1 MSLFWQEIKKIWRPG
16 ILTAILV
23 LSGMLYYVQSF
34 DYVERMMNEEYVISF
49 SVLEELFQRCGP
61 AVDRSEWPILQEVID
76 REKKVFAG
84 YLAENPDAVAAGVTT
99 WEELEAYTK
108 ESGDLSLD
116 RWAYRSKTTNC
127 YTVFK
132 LEQFQEWCKTVTD
145 WSKEGWEAWMFGFYP
160 PQWQQRILELEERW
174 AEEGK
179 PLLYALDT
187 SYLELYFAKHLPMT
201 NVLCVILLLSPALV
215 RDRLRRMR
223 SLQWS
228 SRRGRKVLRTQLAA
242 GFASAGVLVAVNTAV
257 YTAIMLSTGVNSFLD
272 CPISGR
278 NWFGWTMGQYIL
290 SLIVLAALTGLA
302 AAGLTLFLSCH
313 TGNYA
318 AMLFKAILL
327 HLAVGWWFTV
337 EIMQFSPFGSLRPWG
352 GSDFIFVPP
361 AAVYICV
368 GALLAAGGGLCLWT
382 CVRQRRRE
390 L

>member
-1 MSLFWQEIKKIWRPG
+1 MSLFWQEMKKIWRPG

-34 DYVERMMNEEYVISF
+34 DYVERMMNEEYIISF
-49 SVLEELFQRCGP
+49 SVLEELLQLCGP
-61 AVDRSEWPILQEVID
+61 AVDRSEWPVLQKVID
-76 REKKVFAG
+76 REKKIFAG
-84 YLAENPDAVAAGVTT
+84 YLAENPDAAAAGVTT

-108 ESGDLSLD
+108 ESGDRSLD
-116 RWAYRSKTTNC
+116 RWAYHSNTTNW
-127 YTVFK
+127 YTVSR
-132 LEQFQEWCKTVTD
+132 LEGFQEFCKKVNVWSGGED
-145 WSKEGWEAWMFGFYP
+145 WTFEFYP
-160 PQWQQRILELEERW
+160 PQWQQRMMELEARW

-187 SYLELYFAKHLPMT
+187 GYLKLYFGSHLPMT

-242 GFASAGVLVAVNTAV
+242 GFASAGGMIAANTAV

-278 NWFGWTMGQYIL
+278 NWFGWTLGQYVL
-290 SLIVLAALTGLA
+290 CLIALAALMGLA

-327 HLAVGWWFTV
+327 HLAVGWWFTC
-337 EIMQFSPFGSLRPWG
+337 EMSQLSPFGALRPWG
-352 GSDFIFVPP
+352 SLDYIFVPP

-368 GALLAAGGGLCLWT
+368 GALLAAGWGLCLWT

>member
-34 DYVERMMNEEYVISF
+34 DYVERMMNEEYIISF
-49 SVLEELFQRCGP
+49 SVLEELLQLCGP
-61 AVDRSEWPILQEVID
+61 AVDRSEWPVLQKVID
-76 REKKVFAG
+76 REKKIFAG
-84 YLAENPDAVAAGVTT
+84 YLAENPDAAAAGVTT
-99 WEELEAYTK
+99 WEELKAYTK
-108 ESGDLSLD
+108 ESGDRSLD
-116 RWAYRSKTTNC
+116 RWATHSNTTNW
-127 YTVFK
+127 YTVSR
-132 LEQFQEWCKTVTD
+132 LEGFQEFCKKVNVWSGGED
-145 WSKEGWEAWMFGFYP
+145 WTFEFYP
-160 PQWQQRILELEERW
+160 PQWQQRMMELEARW

-187 SYLELYFAKHLPMT
+187 GYLKLYFGSHLPMT

-242 GFASAGVLVAVNTAV
+242 GFASAGGMIAANTAV
-257 YTAIMLSTGVNSFLD
+257 YTAIMLSTGVRRFLD
-272 CPISGR
+272 YPISDQ
-278 NWFGWTMGQYIL
+278 NWFGWTLGQYVL
-290 SLIVLAALTGLA
+290 CLIALAALMGLA

-327 HLAVGWWFTV
+327 HLAVGWWFTC
-337 EIMQFSPFGSLRPWG
+337 EMSQLSPFGALRPWG
-352 GSDFIFVPP
+352 SLDYIFVPP
-361 AAVYICV
+361 TAVYVCV
-368 GALLAAGGGLCLWT
+368 GALLAAGWGLCLWT

>member
-1 MSLFWQEIKKIWRPG
+1 MSLFWQEMKKIWRPG
-16 ILTAILV
+16 ILAAILV
-23 LSGMLYYVQSF
+23 LIGMLYYVQSF
-34 DYVERMMNEEYVISF
+34 DYVEMMMNEEYMISF
-49 SVLEELFQRCGP
+49 SVLEELLQLCGP
-61 AVDRSEWPILQEVID
+61 TVDRSEWPVLQEVID
-76 REKKVFAG
+76 REKKIFAG
-84 YLAENPDAVAAGVTT
+84 YLTENPDAAAAGVTT

-108 ESGDLSLD
+108 ESGDWSLE
-116 RWAYRSKTTNC
+116 RWASRSKTTNW
-127 YTVFK
+127 YTVSR
-132 LEQFQEWCKTVTD
+132 LEGFQEFCKKVNVWSGGED
-145 WSKEGWEAWMFGFYP
+145 WTFEFYP
-160 PQWQQRILELEERW
+160 PQWQQRMMELEARW

-187 SYLELYFAKHLPMT
+187 GYLKLYFGSHLPMT

-242 GFASAGVLVAVNTAV
+242 GFASAGGMIAANTAV
-257 YTAIMLSTGVNSFLD
+257 YTAIMLSTGVRRFLD
-272 CPISGR
+272 YPISDQ
-278 NWFGWTMGQYIL
+278 NWFGWTLGQYVL
-290 SLIVLAALTGLA
+290 CLIALAALMGLA

-327 HLAVGWWFTV
+327 HLAVGWWFTC
-337 EIMQFSPFGSLRPWG
+337 EMSQLSPFGALRPWG
-352 GSDFIFVPP
+352 SLDYIFVPP

-368 GALLAAGGGLCLWT
+368 GALLAAGWGLCLWT

>member
-1 MSLFWQEIKKIWRPG
+1 MSLFWQEMKKIWRPG
-16 ILTAILV
+16 ILAAILV
-23 LSGMLYYVQSF
+23 LIGMLYYVQSF
-34 DYVERMMNEEYVISF
+34 DYVEMMMNEEYMISF
-49 SVLEELFQRCGP
+49 SVLEELLQLCGP
-61 AVDRSEWPILQEVID
+61 TVDRSEWPVLQEVID
-76 REKKVFAG
+76 REKKIFAG
-84 YLAENPDAVAAGVTT
+84 YLTENPDAAAAGVTT

-108 ESGDLSLD
+108 ESGDWSLE
-116 RWAYRSKTTNC
+116 RWASRSKTTNW
-127 YTVFK
+127 YTVSR
-132 LEQFQEWCKTVTD
+132 LEGFQEFCKKVNVWSGGED
-145 WSKEGWEAWMFGFYP
+145 WTFEFYP
-160 PQWQQRILELEERW
+160 PQWQQRMMELEARW

-187 SYLELYFAKHLPMT
+187 GYLKLYFGSHLPMT

-242 GFASAGVLVAVNTAV
+242 GFASAGGMIAANTAV
-257 YTAIMLSTGVNSFLD
+257 YTAIMLSTGVRRFLD
-272 CPISGR
+272 YPISDQ
-278 NWFGWTMGQYIL
+278 NWFGWTLGQYVL
-290 SLIVLAALTGLA
+290 CLIALAALMGLA

-368 GALLAAGGGLCLWT
+368 GALLAAGWGLCLWT

>member
-1 MSLFWQEIKKIWRPG
+1 MSLFWQEMKKIWRPG

-34 DYVERMMNEEYVISF
+34 DYVERMMNEEYIISF
-49 SVLEELFQRCGP
+49 SVLEELLQLCGP
-61 AVDRSEWPILQEVID
+61 AVDRSEWPVLQKVID
-76 REKKVFAG
+76 REKKIFAG
-84 YLAENPDAVAAGVTT
+84 YLAENPDAAAAGVTT

-108 ESGDLSLD
+108 ESGDWSLE
-116 RWAYRSKTTNC
+116 RWASRSKTTNW
-127 YTVFK
+127 YTVSR
-132 LEQFQEWCKTVTD
+132 LEGFQEFCKKVNVWSGGED
-145 WSKEGWEAWMFGFYP
+145 WTFEFYP
-160 PQWQQRILELEERW
+160 PQWQQRLMELEARW

-187 SYLELYFAKHLPMT
+187 DYLTLYFGSHLPMT

-242 GFASAGVLVAVNTAV
+242 GFASAGGMIAANTAV
-257 YTAIMLSTGVNSFLD
+257 YTAIMLSTGVRRFLD
-272 CPISGR
+272 CPISGQ
-278 NWFGWTMGQYIL
+278 NWFGWTLGQYVL
-290 SLIVLAALTGLA
+290 CLIALAALMGLA

-327 HLAVGWWFTV
+327 HLAVGWWFTS
-337 EIMQFSPFGSLRPWG
+337 EMSQLSPFGALRPWG
-352 GSDFIFVPP
+352 GSGFIFVPP
-361 AAVYICV
+361 AAVYVCV
-368 GALLAAGGGLCLWT
+368 GVLLAAGWGLCLWT